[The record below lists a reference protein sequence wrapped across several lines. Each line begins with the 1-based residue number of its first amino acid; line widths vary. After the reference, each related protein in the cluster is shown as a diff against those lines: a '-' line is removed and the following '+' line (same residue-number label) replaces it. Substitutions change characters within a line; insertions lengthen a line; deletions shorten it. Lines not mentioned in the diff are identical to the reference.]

1 MRGASLAA
9 CALLGA
15 GTPLQAQTDFTALTG
30 PERAVFQAE
39 IRALLLDEPQIVDR
53 ALAGPSPFADAVD
66 NDLAAIDRNA
76 DTLFANDAALA
87 LFTAPNC
94 PDCDR
99 ALDELRTL
107 ADALGLSF
115 TLHDMQENAG
125 LAADLGLDTAPSY
138 VLPRM
143 MVRGHVPPV
152 VLRRYLE

>member
-1 MRGASLAA
+1 MRGLGLVA

-15 GTPLQAQTDFTALTG
+15 GTPVLAQTDFTALTDA
-30 PERAVFQAE
+30 ERAAFQAE
-39 IRALLLDEPQIVDR
+39 IRALLLDEPQIVAR
-53 ALAGPSPFADAVD
+53 ALAAPSPFAEAV
-66 NDLAAIDRNA
+66 NSDLSAIARHAA
-76 DTLFANDAALA
+76 TLFADGAALA
-87 LFTAPNC
+87 LVIAPDC

-99 ALDELRTL
+99 ALQELRAL

-115 TLHDMQENAG
+115 RILDIKEHAT
-125 LAADLGLDTAPSY
+125 LAADLELDTVPSY